1 MGYCSG
7 RYNVQEAVSEVLGR
21 AIHEE
26 VQTIIH
32 ETDQN
37 RLTEIEPL
45 VRDCCALDRGR
56 ERSEV
61 ICPNTSS
68 RISNWHH
75 PGRRTSGPVARL
87 DARSNC
93 VACLTIPRGICR
105 RAGSC
110 RPCPVDAP

>member
-75 PGRRTSGPVARL
+75 PGRRTSGPWR
-87 DARSNC
+87 D
-93 VACLTIPRGICR
+93 LTPDQIVLLASQSH
-105 RAGSC
+105 AGSAA
-110 RPCPVDAP
+110 APAAADHVRSTH